1 MGVTAALNNALS
13 GLSATSR
20 TAEVISTNLA
30 NALTEGYATRET
42 VVSSRNKTG
51 GVFVQG
57 IHRHVDQALAADLML
72 SGGERAGAETRV
84 AFLETVERAVGVPGE
99 ALSLSG
105 RLADFEAS
113 LVTAATRPEDDNRL
127 NMLLKRAEEVT
138 GALDNATN
146 TIQNARGRADAKI
159 GQLVTQV
166 NTALEQLA
174 GINRTIVM
182 AQTSGQSTA
191 GLLDQRDQL
200 LTQLSEAVP
209 VRSVPR
215 DNGAIAVFTPG
226 GAILLDGTVAQLE
239 FTPSNVI
246 EPHMTGDNGLLSG
259 LTINGVTIFPRGEGS
274 PIAGGRLAALFEVRD
289 GLAVEAQRD
298 LDAVARDLTARFE
311 DPGPDPTLA
320 PGDAGLFTDAGAAFA
335 PADEVGLAGR
345 LSINALADPD
355 QAGALWR
362 LRDGLGAG
370 APGPAGDSRLLQ
382 AMGEA
387 LSTPKSMASGE
398 LGGAARGVS
407 GHIAALTSQIGQER
421 LMQDQSLTFAN
432 TRHAELSNMQAR
444 NAVDSDDQ
452 MQRLL
457 QVEQAYAA
465 NARLIETINTMMD
478 QLLRI

>member
-1 MGVTAALNNALS
+1 MGITSALNNAMS

-30 NALTEGYATRET
+30 NAMTEGYAARET

-51 GVFVQG
+51 GVSVQG
-57 IHRHVDQALAADLML
+57 VQRHVDQVLSADLML
-72 SGGERAGAETRV
+72 SGGERSGAETRV
-84 AFLETVERAVGVPGE
+84 AFLETVERAIGVPGE
-99 ALSLSG
+99 AQSLSG
-105 RLADFEAS
+105 RLAEFEAS
-113 LVTAATRPEDDNRL
+113 LVSAAAKPEDDNRL
-127 NMLLKRAEEVT
+127 NTVLKRAEEVA
-138 GALDNATN
+138 GALDDSTTA
-146 TIQNARGRADAKI
+146 IQTARGRADAEI
-159 GQLVTQV
+159 GQVVKQV
-166 NTALEQLA
+166 NTVLDQLA

-182 AQTSGQSTA
+182 AETSGQSTA
-191 GLLDQRDQL
+191 GLLDQRGQL
-200 LTQLSEAVP
+200 LAQLSEAVP

-226 GAILLDGTVAQLE
+226 GAILLDGTVAELE
-239 FTPSNVI
+239 FTASNVV

-259 LTINGVTIFPRGEGS
+259 LTINGVNIPSRGDGS

-289 GLAVEAQRD
+289 GLAVEAQQD
-298 LDAVARDLTARFE
+298 LDAVARDLVEHFE
-311 DPGPDPTLA
+311 TTGLDPTLA
-320 PGDAGLFTDAGAAFA
+320 PGDAGLFTDAGAAFT

-345 LSINALADPD
+345 LSINTSADPD
-355 QAGALWR
+355 QGGALWR

-370 APGPAGDSRLLQ
+370 APGPGGDSRLLQ

-387 LSTPKSMASGE
+387 LSTPQSMASGAV
-398 LGGAARGVS
+398 GGSERGLS
-407 GHIAALTSQIGQER
+407 GHIAALTSRIGQER
-421 LMQDQSLTFAN
+421 LTQDQSLSFAN
-432 TRHAELSNMQAR
+432 TRHAELSDMQAR

>member
-1 MGVTAALNNALS
+1 MGITSALNNALS

-30 NALTEGYATRET
+30 NALTEGYATREANL
-42 VVSSRNKTG
+42 SSRSRTG

-57 IHRHVDQALAADLML
+57 VQRHVDQALAADLRL
-72 SGGERAGAETRV
+72 SGGARAGAETRV

-99 ALSLSG
+99 AQSLSG

-113 LVTAATRPEDDNRL
+113 LVSAATKPEDDTRL
-127 NMLLKRAEEVT
+127 NTVLERAGEVT
-138 GALDNATN
+138 GALDDATN
-146 TIQNARGRADAKI
+146 AIQNARGRADADI

-166 NTALEQLA
+166 NTALDQLA

-200 LTQLSEAVP
+200 LAQLSEAVP

-215 DNGAIAVFTPG
+215 DKGAIAVFTPG

-239 FTPSNVI
+239 FTPSNVV

-259 LTINGVTIFPRGEGS
+259 LTINGVTIPPRGEGS

-298 LDAVARDLTARFE
+298 LDAVARNLMERFE
-311 DPGPDPTLA
+311 APGPDPSLA
-320 PGDAGLFTDAGAAFA
+320 PGDAGLFTDAGVVFS

-345 LSINALADPD
+345 VSINALADPD
-355 QAGALWR
+355 QGGALWR

-370 APGPAGDSRLLQ
+370 APGPAGDSRLLR

-387 LSTPKSMASGE
+387 LSAPQSMASGA
-398 LGGAARGVS
+398 LGGSARGVS
-407 GHIAALTSQIGQER
+407 GQIAALTSRIGQDR
-421 LMQDQSLTFAN
+421 LTQDQSLMFAN
-432 TRHAELSNMQAR
+432 TRHAELSDMQAR

-478 QLLRI
+478 HLLRI